1 MHDCWLPAVPVFV
14 QLSTNATGERAGDG
28 PNSRRPDS
36 RMEFPV
42 EVLGSGLCLVQLQLC
57 SHLGTEPKDGKFTL
71 FSLFPPLFSQ
81 INTSAKK
88 KKKPWITIPFGYF
101 FQKWKK

>member
-42 EVLGSGLCLVQLQLC
+42 EVLGSGLPGPAPAMQ
-57 SHLGTEPKDGKFTL
+57 
-71 FSLFPPLFSQ
+71 
-81 INTSAKK
+81 
-88 KKKPWITIPFGYF
+88 PFGDRT
-101 FQKWKK
+101 KGWKIHSLSTFPTSL